1 MSSPLREAAAGTGAG
16 GPASTTNRPAG
27 ARTGVIAADPLEN
40 QEPKMT
46 HAHPD
51 RTGMTTIKLPHG
63 RVAYRAAGPK
73 DSALPPVVFVH
84 AFLVDGSV
92 WSAVAD
98 LLAERGIRS
107 YAPDWPLGAHRIP
120 LERDA
125 DQSPRGVA
133 TQILAFLRALDLRD
147 VTLVGN
153 DTGGALCQ
161 FLLDTDPSR
170 IGRLVLTNCDALDT
184 FPPFPFSVIFRLLGG
199 SGRMWFN
206 LQPMR
211 ARAFRHSSLGLGL
224 LANRLDAAQT
234 RAWIEPCLTNKDIC
248 EDAVRFLRAADPGE
262 LLDVSTRL
270 HQFDGPTR
278 IVWGMADRAFRPS
291 LGRRLQEAFTDAEFV
306 EAPGARTF
314 VQLDAPELLAG
325 QITAV
330 TTSAR

>member
-1 MSSPLREAAAGTGAG
+1 
-16 GPASTTNRPAG
+16 
-27 ARTGVIAADPLEN
+27 
-40 QEPKMT
+40 MT
-46 HAHPD
+46 HTHPYG
-51 RTGMTTIKLPHG
+51 TGMTTITLPHG
-63 RVAYRAAGPK
+63 QVAYRAAGPT

-92 WSAVAD
+92 WSPVAD
-98 LLAERGIRS
+98 LLAKHGVRS
-107 YAPDWPLGAHRIP
+107 YAPDWPLGAHRTP
-120 LERDA
+120 MARDA

-133 TQILAFLRALDLRD
+133 KQILAFLEALDLRD

-170 IGRLVLTNCDALDT
+170 IGRLVLTNCDAFDT
-184 FPPFPFSVIFRLLGG
+184 FPPFPFSIIFRLLSGN
-199 SGRMWFN
+199 GRMWFN

-211 ARAFRHSSLGLGL
+211 ARAFRHSPLGLGL

-234 RAWIEPCLTNKDIC
+234 RAWVEPCLTNKDIR
-248 EDAVRFLRAADPGE
+248 EDAVRFLRAADPEE

-270 HQFDGPTR
+270 HRFDGPTR
-278 IVWGMADRAFRPS
+278 IVWGMADRAFKPS
-291 LGRRLQEAFTDAEFV
+291 LGTRLQAAFTDAVFV

-314 VQLDAPELLAG
+314 VQLDAPELLAD

-330 TTSAR
+330 VANAR